1 MSKKIKD
8 IGLGKYPTIHKLNK
22 YKRACL
28 INEDERKEMYYYF
41 KLKGKIIRRKLF

>member
-8 IGLGKYPTIHKLNK
+8 IGLGQYPTIYQLNK

-28 INEDERKEMYYYF
+28 INENERKEIYYYF
-41 KLKGKIIRRKLF
+41 KLKGKLIRRKLF